1 MVMARGLIN
10 TSCGLLAAQELSDQV
25 MVVGNQQ
32 IKLFPRVGN
41 LFSMLMLTV
50 MLAVM
55 VAGGVVA
62 GCRDGG
68 GRSHAARGGG
78 QLAGD
83 FTLSEKPICLSTDR
97 KQVGA
102 HMPL

>member
-1 MVMARGLIN
+1 
-10 TSCGLLAAQELSDQV
+10 
-25 MVVGNQQ
+25 
-32 IKLFPRVGN
+32 
-41 LFSMLMLTV
+41 MLVLTV

-83 FTLSEKPICLSTDR
+83 FYVNRKPICLFN
-97 KQVGA
+97 G
-102 HMPL
+102 P

>member
-1 MVMARGLIN
+1 
-10 TSCGLLAAQELSDQV
+10 
-25 MVVGNQQ
+25 
-32 IKLFPRVGN
+32 
-41 LFSMLMLTV
+41 MLMLTV
-50 MLAVM
+50 VLAVM

-83 FTLSEKPICLSTDR
+83 FTLSEKPICLSTYR
-97 KQVGA
+97 KQVIQVGLG
-102 HMPL
+102 PGRI